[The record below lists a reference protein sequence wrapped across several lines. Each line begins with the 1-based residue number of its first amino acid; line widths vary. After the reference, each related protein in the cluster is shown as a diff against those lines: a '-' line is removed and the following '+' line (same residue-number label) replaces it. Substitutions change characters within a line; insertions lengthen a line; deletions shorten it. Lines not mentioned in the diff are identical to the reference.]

1 MVNPNVL
8 HSGVLRGGETK
19 REALLLPLCGTKIAL
34 GLAVLGRVDFVLTEI
49 RSLIPGEDSFL
60 LPLGELIMAIGITL
74 MGIAVLRARRW
85 VGWQQS
91 TPLIT
96 GVYPF
101 VVVFP
106 FIFITDEPNVLA
118 IAGWGLTWCLLGY
131 AMWSSAVEERP
142 SRVR

>member
-1 MVNPNVL
+1 M
-8 HSGVLRGGETK
+8 
-19 REALLLPLCGTKIAL
+19 
-34 GLAVLGRVDFVLTEI
+34 LTEI

-74 MGIAVLRARRW
+74 MGIAMLRARRW
-85 VGWQQS
+85 VGWQRS

-106 FIFITDEPNVLA
+106 FIFITDEHNVLVR
-118 IAGWGLTWCLLGY
+118 AG
-131 AMWSSAVEERP
+131 
-142 SRVR
+142 

>member
-1 MVNPNVL
+1 LENPDVL

-19 REALLLPLCGTKIAL
+19 REALLLPLCDTKIAL
-34 GLAVLGRVDFVLTEI
+34 DLTVLGRVDFVLTEI

-74 MGIAVLRARRW
+74 VGIAVRRGRRW
-85 VGWQQS
+85 VGWQRS

-101 VVVFP
+101 VVFP
-106 FIFITDEPNVLA
+106 FIFITDEHNVLVR
-118 IAGWGLTWCLLGY
+118 AG
-131 AMWSSAVEERP
+131 
-142 SRVR
+142 

>member
-1 MVNPNVL
+1 MVNPDVL

-34 GLAVLGRVDFVLTEI
+34 GLAVLGRVEFVLTEI

-74 MGIAVLRARRW
+74 VGITVLRAKRW
-85 VGWQQS
+85 VGWQRS

-96 GVYPF
+96 GVYPS

-106 FIFITDEPNVLA
+106 FIFITDEHNVLVR
-118 IAGWGLTWCLLGY
+118 AG
-131 AMWSSAVEERP
+131 
-142 SRVR
+142 

>member
-1 MVNPNVL
+1 ML

-60 LPLGELIMAIGITL
+60 LPLGELIMAIGTTL
-74 MGIAVLRARRW
+74 VGIAVLRARRR
-85 VGWQQS
+85 VGWQRS
-91 TPLIT
+91 TSLIT

-106 FIFITDEPNVLA
+106 FIFITDEHNVLVR
-118 IAGWGLTWCLLGY
+118 AG
-131 AMWSSAVEERP
+131 
-142 SRVR
+142 

>member
-1 MVNPNVL
+1 MVNPDVL

-74 MGIAVLRARRW
+74 KGIAVLRARRW
-85 VGWQQS
+85 VGWQRS

-106 FIFITDEPNVLA
+106 FIFITDEHNVLVR
-118 IAGWGLTWCLLGY
+118 AG
-131 AMWSSAVEERP
+131 
-142 SRVR
+142 